1 MIVEVLE
8 GVTIDRCDVH
18 GVWFDDPEL
27 EQALHHSSAPPDG
40 LVAWLKRL
48 FRRAG

>member
-1 MIVEVLE
+1 VLE

-18 GVWFDDPEL
+18 GVWFDDREL
-27 EQALHHSSAPPDG
+27 EQTLHHSSAPPHG

-48 FRRAG
+48 FR